1 MEAAAV
7 TQRPPLTEET
17 DAMQSINTWLQ
28 PVYQRLDALTVRERA
43 IITVTLVV
51 ATLFAW
57 SELVLNDQMAQ
68 RRQADGE
75 VTQLRGE
82 VATLTAEQARLQ
94 QQQSQDPNRD
104 LEVRLERY
112 QKQIERV
119 DRLLEEQTLEFIS
132 PRQMVVV
139 LKSMIQKEKG
149 LQLVRVESMEPV
161 DPVVA
166 LSRGDGEED
175 AGNGDSSS
183 GQAQTS
189 SGAYL
194 HALEME
200 FEGDYLAVLAYIR
213 HLESLEWKFLWQSL
227 SVELVDYPTT
237 TARLRLETLSQS
249 DGWIG
254 V

>member
-7 TQRPPLTEET
+7 MQRPPLTEET
-17 DAMQSINTWLQ
+17 DTMKSINTWLQ
-28 PVYQRLDALTVRERA
+28 PVYQRVDALTVRERA
-43 IITVTLVV
+43 IIAVTLVV
-51 ATLFAW
+51 ATLFVW
-57 SELVLNDQMAQ
+57 SELVLSDQMAQ
-68 RRQADGE
+68 RRQAERE

-94 QQQSQDPNRD
+94 QRQNQDPNRD

-112 QKQIERV
+112 QKEIERV

-149 LQLVRVESMEPV
+149 LRLVRVESMEPV
-161 DPVVA
+161 DPVAA

-175 AGNGDSSS
+175 AGNGESS
-183 GQAQTS
+183 GQTQTS

-200 FEGDYLAVLAYIR
+200 FEGDYLAVLKYIR
-213 HLESLEWKFLWQSL
+213 HLESLEWKFVWRSL
-227 SVELVDYPTT
+227 SVELVNYPTT